1 MKHKWICSKAPQTSP
16 VPSRPDWKLTDFTKR
31 TMLLLSILASTR
43 HQQPIQWPV
52 FQYRANKYNN
62 LMIAITDVRGH
73 IYFTDIYP
81 KNLVLYA
88 GAVLGGL
95 QGGQCPLS
103 TSLAPLNLDSYHS
116 KQFWVKCTVCPVN
129 TYAHIYIYIRKT
141 SPAAKF
147 KSAFA
152 GWHRE
157 RETRF

>member
-43 HQQPIQWPV
+43 HRQPIQWPV

-88 GAVLGGL
+88 GAVLGG
-95 QGGQCPLS
+95 GGGCRGAVP
-103 TSLAPLNLDSYHS
+103 
-116 KQFWVKCTVCPVN
+116 PVN
-129 TYAHIYIYIRKT
+129 KLSPPKFRFISQQAILGEMHSMSGNIYIYKKNIV
-141 SPAAKF
+141 SC
-147 KSAFA
+147 
-152 GWHRE
+152 
-157 RETRF
+157 